1 VNVCFLNR
9 SYWPDTGAT
18 GQLLT
23 ELAEDLAAH
32 HGMKVTVVTGPPLGA
47 NASID
52 LPRRQ
57 YRNGVDIIRARGT
70 ALPPRR
76 FAARATN
83 YLTYF
88 AAAFIAARRLPPQDV
103 VIALTDPPVIGLAAL
118 AARRERPFVVY
129 CQDVFPEVAALLQ
142 DFRSPTVDRLLERVN
157 RLLLRR
163 ANAVVAL
170 GETMATRL
178 VDGKGAD
185 RSRIS
190 IIHNWADTTAIVPDA
205 QRNPFSE
212 AHGLA
217 AKFVVLHAGNI
228 GQSQNLDS
236 VIDAAD
242 ELRHCDD
249 VVFVFIG
256 DGTGRESLQAAAVA
270 RGLDNVRFIPYQ
282 PREHLRWTYATASV
296 FVVSLKPGLAGYIVP
311 SKLYGI
317 LASGRPYIAAV
328 EDESEVAEITRRHD
342 CGIQIAPGNARA
354 MARAVLALKDDP
366 ARREA
371 MGARARDASTQFDR
385 RRQVAAHAAL
395 LRRVSA
401 ESAENAARG
410 VRGEAVRGVRGE
422 GGPRRTRRKRS
433 AENGSPRRTIT

>member
-23 ELAEDLAAH
+23 ELAEDLVAH
-32 HGMKVTVVTGPPLGA
+32 HGMQVTVITGQPLGA
-47 NASID
+47 NGTTSP
-52 LPRRQ
+52 PRREM
-57 YRNGVDIIRARGT
+57 RNGVDIIRVRGT
-70 ALPPRR
+70 TLAPRR
-76 FAARATN
+76 FTGRAAN

-88 AAAFIAARRLPPQDV
+88 AAALVAARRLPPQDV
-103 VIALTDPPVIGLAAL
+103 VVALTDPPIIGLAAL
-118 AARRERPFVVY
+118 AARRDRPFVFY

-142 DFRSPTVDRLLERVN
+142 DFRSPAVDWALERVN

-163 ANAVVAL
+163 AAAVVAL

-190 IIHNWADTTAIVPDA
+190 IIHNWADTAAIVPGS

-217 AKFVVLHAGNI
+217 DRFVVLHAGNI

-236 VIDAAD
+236 VLGAAD
-242 ELRHCDD
+242 LLRDCRDI
-249 VVFVFIG
+249 VFVFIG
-256 DGTGRESLQAAAVA
+256 DGTGREALQASAAA
-270 RGLDNVRFIPYQ
+270 RGLDNVRFLPYQ

-317 LASGRPYIAAV
+317 LAAGRPYIAAV
-328 EDESEVAEITRRHD
+328 EDQSEVADITRRHQS
-342 CGIQIAPGNARA
+342 GITVTAGDARQIAD
-354 MARAVLALKDDP
+354 AVLALKGDP
-366 ARREA
+366 VRREA
-371 MGARARDASTQFDR
+371 MGDRARRAAACFDR
-385 RRQVAAHAAL
+385 RRQIAAHAAV
-395 LRRVSA
+395 LRQVAQTS
-401 ESAENAARG
+401 
-410 VRGEAVRGVRGE
+410 
-422 GGPRRTRRKRS
+422 
-433 AENGSPRRTIT
+433 